1 MKQITRLISVI
12 TGAISS
18 IFAVGCA
25 KPASDAN
32 GIYGPLDSAREYQ
45 EAKELETDVNATVNE
60 AKPEDEAIPEF
71 PESEETP
78 KKIYGPP
85 EMLTGREFDSPK
97 DDDMPTTKYG
107 PLPMLES
114 NPNDAAEPNS
124 QGKAEKKSDD
134 EADSESQKQD
144 FEMLKEVNRERQEGK
159 KTVYGPPPRKKR
171 IDI

>member
-32 GIYGPLDSAREYQ
+32 GIYGPLDSTREYQ
-45 EAKELETDVNATVNE
+45 ESKELETDVNATANE
-60 AKPEDEAIPEF
+60 AMPEDEVFPEF
-71 PESEETP
+71 PESEDTP

-107 PLPMLES
+107 PLPMPEA
-114 NPNDAAEPNS
+114 NPNDVAEPNS

-134 EADSESQKQD
+134 DADSEAQKQD
-144 FEMLKEVNRERQEGK
+144 FEMLKKVNRERQEGK
-159 KTVYGPPPRKKR
+159 NIYGPPPQRKR